1 MNNIKTQLV
10 DVNNNKITYDEFR
23 ASLRTN
29 SKESNSYTVVY
40 AHADEVNSNGLKL
53 KADSLNL
60 SREKYPVYFEH
71 SDSSVL
77 DTVGYIKPA
86 PVANENG
93 EFVGEITF
101 YDTDAAKHAER
112 LWLDEVLTEL
122 SVSYYIEDAEEIDGL
137 DDSTYILVNSAIF
150 KEVSI
155 VSVGADRNTGRIDK
169 VEQIYDDNDDT
180 PDDDSDDTQNDKQDI
195 DESTDDDSINIDS
208 ADSDDDKKDDVEE
221 LIEELEKLKL
231 KFLKQLV

>member
-40 AHADEVNSNGLKL
+40 AHADAVNSNGLKL
-53 KADSLNL
+53 KADSLNI

-169 VEQIYDDNDDT
+169 VEQIHDDNDDT
-180 PDDDSDDTQNDKQDI
+180 PDDDSDDTQNEKQDI
-195 DESTDDDSINIDS
+195 DKSTDTDSSTRDD
-208 ADSDDDKKDDVEE
+208 DDDKKYDVDE

>member
-1 MNNIKTQLV
+1 MKNIKTQLV

-29 SKESNSYTVVY
+29 TKESNSYTVVY

-53 KADSLNL
+53 KADSLKL

-71 SDSSVL
+71 SDSNVL

-86 PVANENG
+86 PLANENG

-101 YDTDAAKHAER
+101 YDTDEAKHAER

-155 VSVGADRNTGRIDK
+155 VSVGADRNTGRIDN
-169 VEQIYDDNDDT
+169 VEQIHDENDDK
-180 PDDDSDDTQNDKQDI
+180 PDNDSDDTQNEKQDI
-195 DESTDDDSINIDS
+195 DESTDTDSSNPD
-208 ADSDDDKKDDVEE
+208 DDDKKDDVDE
-221 LIEELEKLKL
+221 LLEDLEKLKL

>member
-1 MNNIKTQLV
+1 MNNIKMQLV

-23 ASLRTN
+23 ASL
-29 SKESNSYTVVY
+29 KENTKASNSYTVVY

-53 KADSLNL
+53 KADSLKL

-71 SDSSVL
+71 SDSNVL
-77 DTVGYIKPA
+77 GTVGYIKPE
-86 PVANENG
+86 PLANENG
-93 EFVGEITF
+93 EFVGELTF
-101 YDTDAAKHAER
+101 YDTDEAKHAER

-155 VSVGADRNTGRIDK
+155 VSVGADRNTGLIDK
-169 VEQIYDDNDDT
+169 VEQITDDDT
-180 PDDDSDDTQNDKQDI
+180 PDDDSDEKQTENEQ
-195 DESTDDDSINIDS
+195 DESTDSDSSERDVDDG
-208 ADSDDDKKDDVEE
+208 KKDDVDE
-221 LIEELEKLKL
+221 LLEELEKLKL

>member
-1 MNNIKTQLV
+1 MNNIKMQLV

-23 ASLRTN
+23 ASL
-29 SKESNSYTVVY
+29 KENTKASNSYTVVY
-40 AHADEVNSNGLKL
+40 AHADVVNSNVLKL
-53 KADSLNL
+53 KADSLKL

-71 SDSSVL
+71 SDSNVL
-77 DTVGYIKPA
+77 GTVGYIKPE
-86 PVANENG
+86 PLANENG
-93 EFVGEITF
+93 EFVGELTF
-101 YDTDAAKHAER
+101 YDTDEAKHAER

-155 VSVGADRNTGRIDK
+155 VSVGADRNTGLIDK
-169 VEQIYDDNDDT
+169 VEQITDDDT
-180 PDDDSDDTQNDKQDI
+180 PDDDSDEKQNENEQ
-195 DESTDDDSINIDS
+195 DESTDSDSSERDVDDG
-208 ADSDDDKKDDVEE
+208 KKDDVDE
-221 LIEELEKLKL
+221 LLEELEKLKL

>member
-169 VEQIYDDNDDT
+169 VEQIHDDNDDT
-180 PDDDSDDTQNDKQDI
+180 TDDDSDDTQNEKQDI
-195 DESTDDDSINIDS
+195 DKSTDTDSSTRDD
-208 ADSDDDKKDDVEE
+208 DDDKKYDVDE